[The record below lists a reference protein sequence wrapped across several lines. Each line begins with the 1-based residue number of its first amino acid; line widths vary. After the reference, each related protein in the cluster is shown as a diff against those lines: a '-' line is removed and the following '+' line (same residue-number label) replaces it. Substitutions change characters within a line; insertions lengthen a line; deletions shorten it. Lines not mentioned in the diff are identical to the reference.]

1 MRKTD
6 KNKLAMYKSVKTVI
20 AGREALWNGLPAFVN
35 AYAAFNQ
42 KLQTLESHAYN
53 QQLALV
59 GVSAVKDSKRDA
71 IADRAYAMSSSLAA
85 FAVLNNNVELIDQMK
100 ISRYELQRA
109 PKSRIL
115 QHLDLILIKATE
127 FVSQLGDFGVDQTSI
142 DELQVLRDELDIMLS
157 APRNAIV
164 ERKVLTKQIIML
176 MKDIDALL
184 KFQMD
189 KLMVV
194 LAEEHPEFFA
204 AYKNARMIV
213 DHRNRRSGTGQ
224 EFDLSDNPDVD
235 DGV

>member
-1 MRKTD
+1 
-6 KNKLAMYKSVKTVI
+6 MYKSVKTVI
-20 AGREALWNGLPAFVN
+20 AGKEALWNGLPAFVN
-35 AYAAFNQ
+35 AYAMFSE
-42 KLQTLESHAYN
+42 KLQTLETHAYN

-59 GVSAVKDSKRDA
+59 GVSAVKNSKREA
-71 IADRAYAMSSSLAA
+71 VADRAYAMSSSLAA
-85 FAVLNNNVELIDQMK
+85 FAVLNNDVELIDQMK
-100 ISRYELQRA
+100 ISKWDLKTA
-109 PKSRIL
+109 SKSRVL

-142 DELQVLRDELDIMLS
+142 DELQVLRDELDTMLS

-164 ERKVLTKQIIML
+164 ERKVLTQQIKML

-184 KFQMD
+184 KFQLD

-194 LAEEHPEFFA
+194 LSEEHPEFFA

-213 DHRNRRSGTGQ
+213 DHRNRKSGTGQ

-235 DGV
+235 DGPGE

>member
-1 MRKTD
+1 
-6 KNKLAMYKSVKTVI
+6 MYKSVKTVI
-20 AGREALWNGLPAFVN
+20 AGKEALWNGLPAFVN
-35 AYAAFNQ
+35 SYATFSE
-42 KLQTLESHAYN
+42 KLQTLETHAYN

-59 GVSAVKDSKRDA
+59 GVSAVKNSKREA
-71 IADRAYAMSSSLAA
+71 VADRAYAMSSSLAA
-85 FAVLNNNVELIDQMK
+85 FAVLSNNVELIDQMK
-100 ISRYELQRA
+100 ISKYELQRA

-164 ERKVLTKQIIML
+164 ERKVLTQQIKML

-184 KFQMD
+184 KFQLD

-204 AYKNARMIV
+204 AYKNVRMIV